1 MSLDVTIDEGSLAE
15 IAALLGVPDADALA
29 DVRTEVLRQRTHRQ
43 LLEVSKRLGLSGV
56 SRLTKDALAAKLGKT
71 LPEVARA
78 QSPRQRKEPVSNGK
92 APARKETP
100 RARGDRRPPQP
111 QADEP
116 TAVLSHKFESGQHGT
131 AREEPRT
138 IPW

>member
-71 LPEVARA
+71 LPELARA
-78 QSPRQRKEPVSNGK
+78 RRKPGTPSAPDVSRVPK
-92 APARKETP
+92 VKAAPAPAPETP
-100 RARGDRRPPQP
+100 
-111 QADEP
+111 
-116 TAVLSHKFESGQHGT
+116 
-131 AREEPRT
+131 
-138 IPW
+138 